1 VGRIQPKTRVSI
13 VRWNLKEAMLFLRH
27 TTKAD
32 SMVESH
38 DGSDSTMDFICG
50 FFFACF
56 HVASWVGSR
65 I

>member
-1 VGRIQPKTRVSI
+1 MESEGSD
-13 VRWNLKEAMLFLRH
+13 AFLRR